1 MGRVKGQLCYSL
13 YMFRKT
19 RIIVGVIFIALIL
32 AHFLYDP
39 LSFLQHTVEV
49 RNIQSRFV
57 KAHLQWDSAIIQH
70 YSFEIRGSS
79 QDICMVNALIEVQ
92 DNKVILVQPLGT
104 SSPLSPQKWADPDW
118 GNEVLLCDYNHF
130 TVPQIFA
137 MLGKTLENSPFA
149 ILDAE
154 FDPQYGFVTQFED
167 GIPARHGWL
176 NLQNK
181 SVYNEFQVS
190 NFKIEQ

>member
-118 GNEVLLCDYNHF
+118 GNEVFLCDYNHF
-130 TVPQIFA
+130 TIPKIFA
-137 MLGKTLENSPFA
+137 MLEKTLGNSPFA
-149 ILDAE
+149 ILETE
-154 FDPQYGFVTQFED
+154 FDSLYGFITQFED
-167 GIPARHGWL
+167 GISTSHGWL
-176 NLQNK
+176 NFRDKN
-181 SVYNEFQVS
+181 VYNEFQIS
-190 NFKIEQ
+190 NFKIES